1 MGQIDEAVA
10 EVERL
15 AKELLPRCFEL
26 RSVQL
31 APVGAHSPSPTP
43 FAIVVRVVKR
53 SDEPE
58 PGGWAYELAQRVR
71 QSWQRD
77 DFQLS
82 IREDVRGDEFPASA

>member
-1 MGQIDEAVA
+1 MAQIDEVVA

-15 AKELLPRCFEL
+15 ARQLVPRCFEL

-31 APVGAHSPSPTP
+31 APVDPHFPSPTP

-71 QSWQRD
+71 EKWQRD
-77 DFQLS
+77 DIQIS
-82 IREDVRGDEFPASA
+82 IREDAGGDE